1 MRLYHGSNV
10 AVRSPDLNLSK
21 KLLDFGG
28 GFYLTTDFEQAKQ
41 WARIKTNRAG
51 KGSPIVS
58 IFEMQEDDLAHL
70 KVTRFNGP
78 DRAWLDCITDH
89 RKGFIERDEEDVI
102 IGPVAN
108 DQTFQTIGLYFRG
121 FITAEMA
128 LQLLLPQNLRD
139 QYCIKTEKALACL
152 VFKEV
157 KRL

>member
-1 MRLYHGSNV
+1 MITAAYYLHVGDRSGVRGVSERPLYDVG
-10 AVRSPDLNLSK
+10 
-21 KLLDFGG
+21 
-28 GFYLTTDFEQAKQ
+28 YL
-41 WARIKTNRAG
+41 
-51 KGSPIVS
+51 
-58 IFEMQEDDLAHL
+58 
-70 KVTRFNGP
+70 
-78 DRAWLDCITDH
+78 
-89 RKGFIERDEEDVI
+89 I

-128 LQLLLPQNLRD
+128 LQLLLQQNLKD

>member
-1 MRLYHGSNV
+1 MQV
-10 AVRSPDLNLSK
+10 DVR
-21 KLLDFGG
+21 FTTWGG
-28 GFYLTTDFEQAKQ
+28 RHTET
-41 WARIKTNRAG
+41 
-51 KGSPIVS
+51 V
-58 IFEMQEDDLAHL
+58 
-70 KVTRFNGP
+70 
-78 DRAWLDCITDH
+78 DCITDH

-121 FITAEMA
+121 FITADMA
-128 LQLLLPQNLRD
+128 LQLLLPQNLKD